1 MSSCAGFIP
10 RRVLE
15 FQFKGKRCTERPRRR
30 WFSHLLIIEGRKG
43 LARNR
48 KVKTEDFSTID
59 LYKMETTV
67 EEEEDME
74 GLT

>member
-1 MSSCAGFIP
+1 
-10 RRVLE
+10 
-15 FQFKGKRCTERPRRR
+15 
-30 WFSHLLIIEGRKG
+30 

-59 LYKMETTV
+59 PYKMETKV

-74 GLT
+74 VLA